1 MADKTK
7 FLLSQWLN
15 ENWRSIAFIVYC
27 AICLFDFIIMPGI
40 VEAMNKSIDPA
51 AAAKIATQFSDPTV
65 QLEIIKQLTTKRTWV
80 PLTMDGA
87 AAFHFAFGAILTG
100 AAWTRGMEKVE
111 IAKRSRIKG
120 SATTPDNPDDN

>member
-1 MADKTK
+1 MND
-7 FLLSQWLN
+7 
-15 ENWRSIAFIVYC
+15 NWRSVAFIVYC

-40 VEAMNKSIDPA
+40 YEAVNKTIDPSA
-51 AAAKIATQFSDPTV
+51 AAAIAKQFDDPSV
-65 QLEIIKQLTTKRTWV
+65 QLEIIKQLTTKRQWT

-111 IAKRSRIKG
+111 QAKRTRAPNNS
-120 SATTPDNPDDN
+120 SAITPDNPDNN